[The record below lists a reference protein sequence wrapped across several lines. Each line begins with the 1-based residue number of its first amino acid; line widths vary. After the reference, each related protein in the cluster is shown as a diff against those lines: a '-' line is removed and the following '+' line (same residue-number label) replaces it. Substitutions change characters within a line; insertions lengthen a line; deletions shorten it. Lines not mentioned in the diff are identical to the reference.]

1 MVTTSASIIHRLPRY
16 IKRKTTRQ
24 LKSIKQRITTPKES
38 KGYLFVVG
46 CQRSGTSMMYKTFEN
61 DPNAGVFDEIS
72 ILSNRDKIE
81 GLRFNDLNSVLK
93 TMTKNPASL
102 VVAKPLVESQNLTTL
117 LDHFPD
123 SRAIWMFRPYN
134 DVVSSNLKR
143 FGKTNGKSD
152 IQPIIENDSS
162 NWRAE
167 KLAPEIR
174 EQIISLSEAA
184 SSEEDAAALFWYARN
199 SLYFTQKDLFL
210 DRVFLCNY
218 NNLVVDP
225 KKSISSIYSFLGR
238 QLPPSSTERGINARS
253 IGKGQNLN
261 FSPEIKLACDKM
273 LERLTD
279 EQDN

>member
-24 LKSIKQRITTPKES
+24 LKSIKQRNTRPKES

-93 TMTKNPASL
+93 TMTKN
-102 VVAKPLVESQNLTTL
+102 
-117 LDHFPD
+117 
-123 SRAIWMFRPYN
+123 RPYN